1 MDQPVKALLSAL
13 ALILAMSQ
21 AAHADRVKVAIV
33 PGIAVNLDA
42 SRVDA
47 LSQDLADALST
58 ELEVDAVGGL
68 EVRRQL
74 PAEGLPPDCV
84 ATPTCVADVAKRLG
98 AAQLLFVVMVDSGGG
113 GSVQVDST
121 WIEPAT
127 GKSASR
133 PAIDIAVITD
143 ARSRFAAAARSL
155 LPDAAV
161 RPRPPTGGNG
171 GGGTMTTAV
180 PRHFTK
186 TAMVTAGVAVV
197 GLGVGIG
204 FGIKAKNLFN
214 DCDKPSAPCSG
225 SQEDKIRST
234 ALIAD
239 VGFLVAAAGAVATAV
254 LFATSGEESR
264 MVVSPSVESSG
275 GVSLIFSGRFR

>member
-1 MDQPVKALLSAL
+1 MKALLPAL
-13 ALILAMSQ
+13 ALILAMFITAG
-21 AAHADRVKVAIV
+21 AAHAERVKVAIV

-42 SRVDA
+42 ARVDA

-74 PAEGLPPDCV
+74 PPEGLPPDCV
-84 ATPTCVADVAKRLG
+84 ATPACVADVAKRLD

-113 GSVQVDST
+113 GSVQIDST

-155 LPDAAV
+155 LPDAPV
-161 RPRPPTGGNG
+161 RPKPPTGGN

-186 TAMVTAGVAVV
+186 TSMVTAGVAVV
-197 GLGVGIG
+197 GLGMGIG
-204 FGIKAKNLFN
+204 FGIRAKNLFN
-214 DCDKPSAPCSG
+214 DCDKPSAPCSS
-225 SQEDKIRST
+225 SQEDKIRNT

-275 GVSLIFSGRFR
+275 GVSLILSGTFR